1 MMKTTKRK
9 PSPKT
14 SVRSLVFLVFA
25 GVGSTILVLLVIL
38 SGLVRKLSDRTELVP
53 PVSTVATRPP
63 FFGDPHKLSFSEA
76 ISDVSQEDKDV
87 RPYDVPA
94 IQKARQYGAR
104 ACATVQVVDASDNP
118 IPNANVEAGFFVL
131 DKPTNWRVGK
141 TDENGCFTA
150 VANATW
156 EVRFIVRCEGY
167 YEETRSFYLQDN
179 LSTDSVKDGRWQPWN
194 PTMRIQLKKKGSA
207 AEKFRKTEIWLK
219 LPELGKFFG
228 YDLLAG
234 ALVHPFGTGMT
245 EHIRFCLTN
254 DANVASTA
262 GNVFLLVDLPIRDTG
277 LVPYER
283 NLRSG
288 APDPLSAPRLG
299 YESRWS
305 FGSKRFST
313 DWKESPEMN
322 MNNGFIFRIGVNS
335 SDCHYGLIRFLDYTY
350 SKQKLSF
357 VYSVN
362 TTTNDPNLE
371 GLYQ

>member
-1 MMKTTKRK
+1 MKRNWRK
-9 PSPKT
+9 PSIRT
-14 SVRSLVFLVFA
+14 YALVLLFLGGIA
-25 GVGSTILVLLVIL
+25 ATILVIASFLPGWGRNSSDMIEPDRPDPTVLKGALV
-38 SGLVRKLSDRTELVP
+38 SDD
-53 PVSTVATRPP
+53 S
-63 FFGDPHKLSFSEA
+63 HKLPLSET
-76 ISDVSQEDKDV
+76 IDNELQNDENVDPFDI
-87 RPYDVPA
+87 PA

-104 ACATVQVVDASDNP
+104 ACATVQVVDASGNP

-131 DKPTNWRVGK
+131 DKPSNWRVGK

-150 VANATW
+150 SANATW

-179 LSTDSVKDGRWQPWN
+179 LSKDSVKDGRWQPWN
-194 PTMRIQLKKKGSA
+194 PTIQIQLTKKGPA
-207 AEKFRKTEIWLK
+207 AEKFRKTELWLK

-228 YDLLAG
+228 YDLLTG

-254 DANVASTA
+254 DTNVASGA
-262 GNVFLLVDLPIRDTG
+262 GNAFLLVDLPARDSG
-277 LVPYER
+277 LVPYKR

-299 YESRWS
+299 YERRWS
-305 FGSKRFST
+305 YGSQRFSGE
-313 DWKESPEMN
+313 WKEAPEMS
-322 MNNGFIFRIGVNS
+322 MDNGFFFRIGVNS
-335 SDCHYGLIRFLDYTY
+335 SDCHYGLIRFLDFTY
-350 SKQKLSF
+350 SRRNLSF

-371 GLYQ
+371 GLYP